1 MKNNP
6 HAHNNHTNNKIVK
19 ENGKWVIQDMLFMEE
34 QNIIGI
40 SNYTRAWQQ
49 GNSKSIVILFW
60 QQLVHIPGLS

>member
-1 MKNNP
+1 MKDNP

-19 ENGKWVIQDMLFMEE
+19 ENGKWVVQNMLFMEE

-49 GNSKSIVILFW
+49 GNSKSMVI
-60 QQLVHIPGLS
+60 